1 MSPLRIL
8 IVDDYEDN
16 GAMLADALD
25 ARGHVTT
32 FVGDAES
39 ALKKAP
45 GFAPDLAILDIL
57 LPDMN
62 GYELGRR
69 LHGLPG
75 LERLCLIAITGFSR
89 NPDEAVAAG
98 FHGHVMKPITV
109 DKLEVAIR
117 ECLTKAGGVPS

>member
-1 MSPLRIL
+1 VLPLRIL

-16 GAMLADALD
+16 AAILAEALE
-25 ARGHVTT
+25 ARGHVTR
-32 FVGDAES
+32 FVVDAES
-39 ALKKAP
+39 ALMEAP
-45 GFAPDLAILDIL
+45 TFGPDLAILDIL

-62 GYELGRR
+62 GYELARR

-75 LERLCLIAITGFSR
+75 LEQLCLIAITGFSR
-89 NPDEAVAAG
+89 NPAEALAAG

-117 ECLTKAGGVPS
+117 ECLAIAGAVPS